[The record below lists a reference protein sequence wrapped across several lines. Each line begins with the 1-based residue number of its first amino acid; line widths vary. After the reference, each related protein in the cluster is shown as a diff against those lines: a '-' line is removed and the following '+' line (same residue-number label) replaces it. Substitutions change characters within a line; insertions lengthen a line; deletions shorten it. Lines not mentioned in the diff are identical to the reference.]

1 VPLSEEEQRLLE
13 QMEQALSTEDPKF
26 ASTLRGSA
34 MRARSRRRAALAA
47 AGFLAGVAILMTGAV
62 VKMTVV
68 AVIGFLAMLA
78 AAYVFVSQWRRSTG
92 AVEPV
97 PSAPTQRAA
106 SRNRATAGSD
116 SFMDRMEERWR
127 KRRDETG

>member
-1 VPLSEEEQRLLE
+1 L
-13 QMEQALSTEDPKF
+13 T
-26 ASTLRGSA
+26 
-34 MRARSRRRAALAA
+34 
-47 AGFLAGVAILMTGAV
+47 GVAVLMTGAV
-62 VKMTVV
+62 VKMTLV

-78 AAYVFVSQWRRSTG
+78 AAYVFISQWRRSTG

-97 PSAPTQRAA
+97 PSAPAARAA
-106 SRNRATAGSD
+106 TRNRATAGSD